1 MARLLHLRFEY
12 VVSDWQEYPNRGS
25 GEAKDDERR
34 RYTVS
39 KDPADLRSVGL
50 KDGLPLARQK
60 TQSEGNW
67 RQAEYRSN
75 GYTNVDRQAH
85 QEDRCGNRNCNC
97 RYRKSFSATH
107 GSMRALHGRDVP
119 FVG

>member
-12 VVSDWQEYPNRGS
+12 VVSDWQEYPNRGN

-39 KDPADLRSVGL
+39 KDPVDSRGVGL
-50 KDGLPLARQK
+50 KYGLPLARQK

-75 GYTNVDRQAH
+75 WYPNVDGQAH
-85 QEDRCGNRNCNC
+85 QEDRCRKRNCNC
-97 RYRKSFSATH
+97 RHRKSFSATH
-107 GSMRALHGRDVP
+107 GSMSAFHGRDVP
-119 FVG
+119 CVG